1 MQIIRTVPVKQ
12 ILTETSRA
20 QIKEKFDERYQRL
33 ERECKQLSFEQ
44 KKLERKP
51 GVSRQEVERRFSK
64 EIGRRKDQL
73 KWLEYQ
79 RKQLD
84 ILPDGSELETDEVQ
98 ALIEV
103 GEGDQWEEVIQDRQ
117 IVLKDGKVIRAR

>member
-12 ILTETSRA
+12 ILTEASRA

-33 ERECKQLSFEQ
+33 DRECRQLSFEQ

-79 RKQLD
+79 RRQLD

-103 GEGDQWEEVIQDRQ
+103 EEGDQWDEVIQDRQ
-117 IVLKDGKVIRAR
+117 IVVEDGKVIRAR